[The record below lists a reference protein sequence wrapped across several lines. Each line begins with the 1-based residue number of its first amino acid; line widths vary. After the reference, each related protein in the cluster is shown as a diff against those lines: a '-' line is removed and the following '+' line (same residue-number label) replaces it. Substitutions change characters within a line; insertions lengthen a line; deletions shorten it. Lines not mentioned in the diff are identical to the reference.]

1 MEPEVPPG
9 GEEGAV
15 EEQPERRPLDPETAA
30 RREAALEHVVRY
42 GDPIL
47 RERAREVEAFDAALR
62 ADVERMVKLM
72 DDALG
77 VGLAATQIGI
87 LRRVLVYRLP
97 EGEARAVVNPVIAE
111 TSDERAPF
119 FEGCLSLPGVWVDV
133 ERPARVVVRGFDEH
147 GEAIEIAGEG
157 LEASVLQHE
166 VDHLDGVLILD
177 RLPREARKEAMRAL
191 RAALEG
197 ERSG

>member
-77 VGLAATQIGI
+77 VGLAATQIGM

-97 EGEARAVVNPVIAE
+97 EGEARAVVNPVI
-111 TSDERAPF
+111 
-119 FEGCLSLPGVWVDV
+119 
-133 ERPARVVVRGFDEH
+133 
-147 GEAIEIAGEG
+147 
-157 LEASVLQHE
+157 
-166 VDHLDGVLILD
+166 
-177 RLPREARKEAMRAL
+177 
-191 RAALEG
+191 
-197 ERSG
+197 